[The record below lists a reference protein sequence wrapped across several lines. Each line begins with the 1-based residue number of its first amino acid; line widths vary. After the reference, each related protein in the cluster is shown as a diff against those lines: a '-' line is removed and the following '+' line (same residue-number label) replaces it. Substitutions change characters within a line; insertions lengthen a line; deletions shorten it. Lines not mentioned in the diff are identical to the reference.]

1 MHYIAGAFLYLK
13 MRNRILLLSAILL
26 CFIINVTGQEKVKE
40 KMKSGWSFGF
50 FPVFGYDSNT
60 GTKYG
65 GILKLFDY
73 GDGTSYPRYDQCF
86 NLELSRTTKGQ
97 GINQLTYD
105 SRTLIPGYRVM
116 GEVSYLTEKTLD
128 FYGFNGYNAYYSSKY
143 TSKSSPSYI
152 SPLFYKMER
161 EMLKLRF
168 EIIGKIK
175 GDNLKWFGGFEYIN
189 NKLDTVDINNL
200 NKGRDNADLLP
211 YSGGGLYG
219 RFARWGLIGADQSD
233 GGQAGVFKIGTK
245 YDTRDNEANPMKGL
259 WTDIQ
264 VLFSPGFISDGYTYA
279 RMAFTHRQYFT
290 LIPKR
295 VNFGYRL
302 SYQAKLG
309 GEMPFYMLPLVYNSA
324 PQLTLSGLGGSRT
337 IRGIL
342 RNRVVGEDFV
352 YGNIEL
358 RWKVVRTILFN
369 QNLYLALSGFADA
382 GMITGK
388 YKLPEITDPEGIE
401 WLAKG
406 EKEEMHT
413 SYGWGIHGALNDNF
427 IVSLNYAWARDP
439 RDGVKG
445 TYLQMS
451 FNF

>member
-1 MHYIAGAFLYLK
+1 MNNRLVYL
-13 MRNRILLLSAILL
+13 ILLLTLTGNLVS
-26 CFIINVTGQEKVKE
+26 GQEKVRE
-40 KMKSGWSFGF
+40 KMKDGWSFGF

-73 GDGTSYPRYDQCF
+73 GDGSSYPRYDQAF

-105 SRTLIPGYRVM
+105 SRTLIRGYRVM
-116 GEVSYLTEKTLD
+116 GEISYLTEKILD
-128 FYGFNGYNAYYSSKY
+128 FYGFNGYNAYYSSDY
-143 TSKSSPSYI
+143 TAKGNPLYVSPV
-152 SPLFYKMER
+152 FFKMER
-161 EMLKLRF
+161 ELLKLRV
-168 EIIGKIK
+168 EVIGKLY
-175 GDNLKWFGGFEYIN
+175 GDNIKWFGGFEYMN
-189 NKLDTVDINNL
+189 NNLDTVDVDNI
-200 NKGRDNADLLP
+200 NKGKSESDKLP

-219 RFARWGLIGADQSD
+219 RFVNWGLIKPDQVD
-233 GGQAGVFKIGTK
+233 GGQAGMFKAGVK

-259 WTDIQ
+259 WTDVQ
-264 VLFSPGFISDGYTYA
+264 LLFSPGFMSDGYTYA

-290 LIPKR
+290 LIPRR
-295 VNFGYRL
+295 VNLGYRI
-302 SYQAKLG
+302 SYQAKMG

-342 RNRVVGEDFV
+342 RNRVVGEDFI
-352 YGNIEL
+352 YGNVEL
-358 RWKVVRTILFN
+358 RWKVVRTVLFN
-369 QNLYLALSGFADA
+369 QNLYLALSGYADA

-388 YKLPEITDPEGIE
+388 YKLLQTADPEGIE

-406 EKEEMHT
+406 EDEEMHT
-413 SYGWGIHGALNDNF
+413 SYGWGIHGALNENF
-427 IVSLNYAWARDP
+427 IVSLNYAWAMDP

>member
-1 MHYIAGAFLYLK
+1 MK
-13 MRNRILLLSAILL
+13 NRLPEIIILLALTVSIAA
-26 CFIINVTGQEKVKE
+26 GQEKVKE
-40 KMKSGWSFGF
+40 KNKDGWSFGF

-73 GDGTSYPRYDQCF
+73 GDGSSYPRYDQAF

-97 GINQLTYD
+97 GVNQLTYD
-105 SRTLIPGYRVM
+105 SRKLISGFRVM
-116 GEVSYLTEKTLD
+116 GEASYLTEKTLD
-128 FYGFNGYNAYYSSKY
+128 FYGFNGYNAYYSPAYS
-143 TSKSSPSYI
+143 SKSDPLYV
-152 SPLFYKMER
+152 SPLFYKMDR
-161 EMLKLRF
+161 RLLKLRV
-168 EIIGKIK
+168 EIIGRLSGENI
-175 GDNLKWFGGFEYIN
+175 KWFGGFEYMN
-189 NKLDTVDINNL
+189 NKLDTVDVDNINEGKDE
-200 NKGRDNADLLP
+200 NKMIP

-219 RFARWGLIGADQSD
+219 RYIKWGLIDPEQAD
-233 GGQAGVFKIGTK
+233 GGQAGVFKAGVK

-264 VLFSPGFISDGYTYA
+264 LLFSPGFISDGFSYA

-290 LIPKR
+290 LLPKR
-295 VNFGYRL
+295 INLCYRI
-302 SYQAKLG
+302 SYQAKIG

-358 RWKVVRTILFN
+358 RWKVARTVLFN
-369 QNLYLALSGFADA
+369 QNLYLALSGYADA
-382 GMITGK
+382 GMVTGK
-388 YKLPEITDPEGIE
+388 YRLPETNDPEAIE

-406 EKEEMHT
+406 EKEELHT
-413 SYGWGIHGALNDNF
+413 SYGWGIHGALNENF
-427 IVSLNYAWARDP
+427 IVSLNYAWANDP

>member
-1 MHYIAGAFLYLK
+1 MK
-13 MRNRILLLSAILL
+13 KQILLLAAILI
-26 CFIINVTGQEKVKE
+26 FVVDIMTGQEKVKE
-40 KMKSGWSFGF
+40 KMKDGWSFGF

-73 GDGTSYPRYDQCF
+73 GDGTNYPRYDQAF
-86 NLELSRTTKGQ
+86 NLEISRTTKGQ
-97 GINQLTYD
+97 GVNQLTYD
-105 SRTLIPGYRVM
+105 SRTLIPDYRIM

-128 FYGFNGYNAYYSSKY
+128 FYGFNGYNAYYSSAY
-143 TSKSSPSYI
+143 TTKGNPSYI
-152 SPLFYKMER
+152 SPLYYKMER
-161 EMLKLRF
+161 ELLKLRV
-168 EIIGKIK
+168 EIIGKLS
-175 GDNLKWFGGFEYIN
+175 GDNIKWFGGFEYMHN
-189 NKLDTVDINNL
+189 NLDTVDVDNI
-200 NKGRDNADLLP
+200 NKGKDENDMVP

-219 RFARWGLIGADQSD
+219 SYVQWGLINPGQVN
-233 GGQAGVFKIGTK
+233 GGQAGVFKAGAK

-259 WTDIQ
+259 WIDVQ
-264 VLFSPGFISDGYTYA
+264 LLFSPGFLSDGYTYA
-279 RMAFTHRQYFT
+279 RIAFTHRQYFT
-290 LIPKR
+290 LIAKR
-295 VNFGYRL
+295 VNLGYRI
-302 SYQAKLG
+302 SYQAKLA

-358 RWKVVRTILFN
+358 RWKVVRTVLFN
-369 QNLYLALSGFADA
+369 QNLYMALSAYADE

-388 YKLPEITDPEGIE
+388 YELPEISDPEGIE
-401 WLAKG
+401 MLAKG

-413 SYGWGIHGALNDNF
+413 SYGWGIHGALNENF
-427 IVSLNYAWARDP
+427 IVSLNYAWATEP

>member
-1 MHYIAGAFLYLK
+1 MKSLTILLS
-13 MRNRILLLSAILL
+13 LLLSCLL
-26 CFIINVTGQEKVKE
+26 INTYGQEKVKE
-40 KMKSGWSFGF
+40 KMKDGWSFGF

-73 GDGTSYPRYDQCF
+73 GDGTSYPRFDQAF

-105 SRTLIPGYRVM
+105 SKTLIRGYRVM
-116 GEVSYLTEKTLD
+116 GEISYLTEKILD
-128 FYGFNGYNAYYSSKY
+128 FYGFNGYNAYYSSDY
-143 TSKSSPSYI
+143 TRKGSPSYI
-152 SPLFYKMER
+152 SPVFFKMER
-161 EMLKLRF
+161 ELLKLRV
-168 EIIGKIK
+168 EIIGKLY
-175 GDNLKWFGGFEYIN
+175 GDNIKWFGGFEYMN
-189 NKLDTVDINNL
+189 NSLDTVDVDNI
-200 NKGRDNADLLP
+200 NKGKDQNSMLP

-219 RFARWGLIGADQSD
+219 RYVRWGLIKPDQVD
-233 GGQAGVFKIGTK
+233 GGQAGVFKAGAK

-259 WTDIQ
+259 WTDVQ
-264 VLFSPGFISDGYTYA
+264 LLFSPGFLSDGYTYGRIA
-279 RMAFTHRQYFT
+279 LTHRQYFT

-295 VNFGYRL
+295 VNLGYRL
-302 SYQAKLG
+302 SYQARLG
-309 GEMPFYMLPLVYNSA
+309 GEMPFYMLPLVYNPA

-358 RWKVVRTILFN
+358 RWKVARTVLFN

-388 YKLPEITDPEGIE
+388 YKLPATADPEGLE

-406 EKEEMHT
+406 EDEEMHT
-413 SYGWGIHGALNDNF
+413 SYGWGIHGALNENF
-427 IVSLNYAWARDP
+427 IVSLNYAWANDP
-439 RDGVKG
+439 RDGIKG

>member
-1 MHYIAGAFLYLK
+1 
-13 MRNRILLLSAILL
+13 MRIRFLLLAV
-26 CFIINVTGQEKVKE
+26 IIICVQDFARGQEKVKE

-73 GDGTSYPRYDQCF
+73 GDGTTYPRYDQAF
-86 NLELSRTTKGQ
+86 NLEISRTTKGQ
-97 GINQLTYD
+97 GVNQLTYD
-105 SRTLIPGYRVM
+105 SRTIIPGFRIM
-116 GEVSYLTEKTLD
+116 AEASYLTEKTLD
-128 FYGFNGYNAYYSSKY
+128 FYGFNGYNAYYGKEY
-143 TSKSSPSYI
+143 TSKGDPSYI

-161 EMLKLRF
+161 ELLKLRF
-168 EIIGKIK
+168 EIIGKLK
-175 GDNLKWFGGFEYIN
+175 GDKLKWFGGFEYMN
-189 NKLDTVDINNL
+189 NRLDTVDVNNL
-200 NKGRDNADLLP
+200 NKGKDSENLLP

-219 RFARWGLIGADQSD
+219 RYVGWGLIRTDQAD
-233 GGQAGVFKIGTK
+233 GGQAGVFKAGVK
-245 YDTRDNEANPMKGL
+245 FDTRDNEANPMKGL
-259 WTDIQ
+259 WTDVQ
-264 VLFSPGFISDGYTYA
+264 LLFSPGFASDGYTYS
-279 RMAFTHRQYFT
+279 RIAFTHRQYFT

-295 VNFGYRL
+295 VNLGYRV

-309 GEMPFYMLPLVYNSA
+309 GDIPFYMLPLVYNSA

-358 RWKVVRTILFN
+358 RWKVARTVLFN
-369 QNLYLALSGFADA
+369 QNLYLALSAYADA

-388 YKLPEITDPEGIE
+388 YELPEISDPEGIAM
-401 WLAKG
+401 LARG

-413 SYGWGIHGALNDNF
+413 SYGWGIHGALNENF
-427 IVSLNYAWARDP
+427 IVSLNYAWATDP

>member
-1 MHYIAGAFLYLK
+1 MKYHSI
-13 MRNRILLLSAILL
+13 IIVLLLSYISHQALS
-26 CFIINVTGQEKVKE
+26 QEKVRE
-40 KMKSGWSFGF
+40 KMKDGWSFGF
-50 FPVFGYDSNT
+50 FPSFGYDSNT

-73 GDGTSYPRYDQCF
+73 GDGSAYPRYNQAF

-97 GINQLTYD
+97 GVNQLTYD
-105 SRTLIPGYRVM
+105 SRTLIRGYRVM

-128 FYGFNGYNAYYSSKY
+128 FYGFNGYNAFYSSAY
-143 TSKSSPSYI
+143 TSKSNPLYVT
-152 SPLFYKMER
+152 PLFYKMER
-161 EMLKLRF
+161 ELLKLRA
-168 EIIGKIK
+168 EIIGKLY
-175 GDNLKWFGGFEYIN
+175 GDNFKWFGGIEYMN
-189 NKLDTVDINNL
+189 NNLDTVDVNNINRG
-200 NKGRDNADLLP
+200 KDEGSRLP

-219 RFARWGLIGADQSD
+219 RFVKWGLIAPDQAD
-233 GGQAGVFKIGTK
+233 GGQATLLKAGVK

-264 VLFSPGFISDGYTYA
+264 IMVSPGFLSDGYTYA
-279 RMAFTHRQYFT
+279 RMAFSHRQYFT
-290 LIPKR
+290 IIPKR
-295 VNFGYRL
+295 MNFCYRV
-302 SYQAKLG
+302 SYQSRLG
-309 GEMPFYMLPLVYNSA
+309 GDIPFYMLPLVYNSA

-342 RNRVVGEDFV
+342 RNRVVGDDFV
-352 YGNIEL
+352 YGNAEL
-358 RWKVVRTILFN
+358 RLKVARTVLFN
-369 QNLYLALSGFADA
+369 QNLYLALSAYADA

-388 YKLPEITDPEGIE
+388 YRLPEITDPEGIA

-413 SYGWGIHGALNDNF
+413 SYGWGIHGALNENF
-427 IVSLNYAWARDP
+427 IVSLNYAWAMDP

>member
-1 MHYIAGAFLYLK
+1 MNSRILYL
-13 MRNRILLLSAILL
+13 
-26 CFIINVTGQEKVKE
+26 IIFLGLTGNMIFGQEKVRE
-40 KMKSGWSFGF
+40 KMKDGWSFGF

-73 GDGTSYPRYDQCF
+73 GDGSLYPRYDQAF

-105 SRTLIPGYRVM
+105 SRTLIRGYRVM
-116 GEVSYLTEKTLD
+116 GEISYLTEKILD
-128 FYGFNGYNAYYSSKY
+128 FYGFNGYNAYYSPDY
-143 TSKSSPSYI
+143 TSEGN
-152 SPLFYKMER
+152 PLYVTPVFYKMER
-161 EMLKLRF
+161 ELLKLRV
-168 EIIGKIK
+168 EVIGKLY
-175 GDNLKWFGGFEYIN
+175 GDNIKWFGGFEYMN
-189 NKLDTVDINNL
+189 NHLDTVDVDNI
-200 NKGRDNADLLP
+200 NKGKSESDKLP

-219 RFARWGLIGADQSD
+219 RFVNWGLIKPDQVD
-233 GGQAGVFKIGTK
+233 GGQAGMFKAGVK

-259 WTDIQ
+259 WTDVQLLI
-264 VLFSPGFISDGYTYA
+264 SPGFMSDGYTYA

-295 VNFGYRL
+295 VNLGYRV
-302 SYQAKLG
+302 SYQAKIG

-342 RNRVVGEDFV
+342 RNRVVGEDFI
-352 YGNIEL
+352 YGNVEL
-358 RWKVVRTILFN
+358 RWKVVRTVLFN
-369 QNLYLALSGFADA
+369 QNLYLALSGYADA

-388 YKLPEITDPEGIE
+388 YKLPETADPEGIE
-401 WLAKG
+401 WLEKG
-406 EKEEMHT
+406 EEEELHT

-427 IVSLNYAWARDP
+427 IVSLNYAWAMDP

>member
-1 MHYIAGAFLYLK
+1 MNK
-13 MRNRILLLSAILL
+13 RILLLSGILL
-26 CFIINVTGQEKVKE
+26 LSIYAASGQEKVKE
-40 KMKSGWSFGF
+40 KMKDGWSFGF

-60 GTKYG
+60 GTKFG

-73 GDGTSYPRYDQCF
+73 GDGIAYPRYDQCF

-105 SRTLIPGYRVM
+105 SRTLIHGYRIM
-116 GEVSYLTEKTLD
+116 GEVSYLTEKVLD
-128 FYGFNGYNAYYSSKY
+128 FYGFNGYNAYYSSEFTTKGN
-143 TSKSSPSYI
+143 PSYI
-152 SPLFYKMER
+152 SPVFYKMER
-161 EMLKLRF
+161 ELLKLRV
-168 EIIGKIK
+168 EIIGKLSD
-175 GDNLKWFGGFEYIN
+175 DNIKWFGGFEYMN
-189 NKLDTVDINNL
+189 NNLDTVDVDNINRGKDEN
-200 NKGRDNADLLP
+200 DILP
-211 YSGGGLYG
+211 YTGGGLYG
-219 RFARWGLIGADQSD
+219 RYVKWGLIKPDQAD
-233 GGQAGVFKIGTK
+233 GGQAGVLKIGVK

-264 VLFSPGFISDGYTYA
+264 LLFSPGFTSDGYTYA

-290 LIPKR
+290 LIAKR
-295 VNFGYRL
+295 VNLGYRL
-302 SYQAKLG
+302 SYQAKLA

-337 IRGIL
+337 LRGIL

-358 RWKVVRTILFN
+358 RWKVVRTVLFN

-388 YKLPEITDPEGIE
+388 YDLPEISDPEGIE
-401 WLAKG
+401 WLARG

-427 IVSLNYAWARDP
+427 IVSLIYGWATDP
-439 RDGVKG
+439 RDGIKG

>member
-1 MHYIAGAFLYLK
+1 LVFP
-13 MRNRILLLSAILL
+13 ILQLASQDKI
-26 CFIINVTGQEKVKE
+26 KE
-40 KMKSGWSFGF
+40 KMKDGWSFGF

-73 GDGTSYPRYDQCF
+73 GDGSSYPRYDQAF
-86 NLELSRTTKGQ
+86 NLEISRTTKGQ
-97 GINQLTYD
+97 GVNQLTYE
-105 SRTLIPGYRVM
+105 SRTLFPGYRLM

-128 FYGFNGYNAYYSSKY
+128 FYGFNGYNAYYSPSY
-143 TSKSSPSYI
+143 TKESDALYI
-152 SPLFYKMER
+152 SPLFYKMQR
-161 EMLKLRF
+161 ELLKLRV
-168 EIIGKIK
+168 EVIGKIS
-175 GDNLKWFGGFEYIN
+175 GDNIKWFGGFEYMN
-189 NKLDTVDINNL
+189 NRLDTVDVDNL
-200 NKGRDNADLLP
+200 NKGRDKDNLLP

-219 RFARWGLIGADQSD
+219 RYVKWGLIETDQVD
-233 GGQAGVFKIGTK
+233 GGQAGVFKAGIK
-245 YDTRDNEANPMKGL
+245 YDNRDNEANPMKGL

-264 VLFSPGFISDGYTYA
+264 ILFSPGFASDGYTYA

-290 LIPKR
+290 LLPKR
-295 VNFGYRL
+295 INLGYRI

-352 YGNIEL
+352 YGNVEL
-358 RWKVVRTILFN
+358 RCKVARTVLFN
-369 QNLYLALSGFADA
+369 QNLYLALSGYADA

-388 YKLPEITDPEGIE
+388 YKLPETTDPDGIE

-406 EKEEMHT
+406 EKEELHK
-413 SYGWGIHGALNDNF
+413 SYGWGIHGALNENF
-427 IVSLNYAWARDP
+427 IVSLNYAWAIDN

>member
-1 MHYIAGAFLYLK
+1 
-13 MRNRILLLSAILL
+13 MRREILLLILIPVL
-26 CFIINVTGQEKVKE
+26 AVNIINGQEKVKE
-40 KMKSGWSFGF
+40 KMKSGWTFGF

-73 GDGTSYPRYDQCF
+73 GNGTSYPKYDQSF
-86 NLELSRTTKGQ
+86 NLEISRTTKGQ
-97 GINQLTYD
+97 GVNQLIYD

-128 FYGFNGYNAYYSSKY
+128 FYGFNGYNAYYSPAY
-143 TSKSSPSYI
+143 TTKGDPLYI
-152 SPLFYKMER
+152 SPVFYKMNR
-161 EMLKLRF
+161 DLLKLRF
-168 EIIGKIK
+168 EIIGKIS
-175 GDNLKWFGGFEYIN
+175 GDNIKWFGGFEYMN
-189 NKLDTVDINNL
+189 NKLDTVDVDNL
-200 NKGRDNADLLP
+200 NKGKSEDKLLP

-219 RFARWGLIGADQSD
+219 RFIKWGVINPDQAD
-233 GGQAGVFKIGTK
+233 GGQAGVFKIGAK

-264 VLFSPGFISDGYTYA
+264 LLFSPGFISDGYTYT
-279 RMAFTHRQYFT
+279 RLAFTHRQYFT
-290 LIPKR
+290 IIPKR

-302 SYQAKLG
+302 SYQARLG

-358 RWKVVRTILFN
+358 RWKVIRTVLFN

-388 YKLPEITDPEGIE
+388 FKLPEITDPEGIE

-413 SYGWGIHGALNDNF
+413 SYGWGIHGALNENF
-427 IVSLNYAWARDP
+427 IVSLNYAWASDP

>member
-1 MHYIAGAFLYLK
+1 
-13 MRNRILLLSAILL
+13 MRNRFIFFSAILICTL
-26 CFIINVTGQEKVKE
+26 NLTYGQEKVKE

-73 GDGTSYPRYDQCF
+73 GNGTAYPRYDQAF
-86 NLELSRTTKGQ
+86 NLEISRTTKGQ
-97 GINQLTYD
+97 GVNQLTYD
-105 SRTLIPGYRVM
+105 SRTIIPGFRIM
-116 GEVSYLTEKTLD
+116 AEASYLTEKTLD
-128 FYGFNGYNAYYSSKY
+128 FYGFNGYNAYYSSDY
-143 TSKSSPSYI
+143 TKEGNPSYI
-152 SPLFYKMER
+152 SPLFYRMER
-161 EMLKLRF
+161 ELLKLRF

-175 GDNLKWFGGFEYIN
+175 GDNLKWFGGFEYMN
-189 NKLDTVDINNL
+189 NKLDTIDIENL
-200 NKGRDNADLLP
+200 NKGRNEDDLLP
-211 YSGGGLYG
+211 YSDGGLYG
-219 RFARWGLIGADQSD
+219 RYVSWGLIRSDQAH
-233 GGQAGVFKIGTK
+233 GGQAGIFKGGVK

-264 VLFSPGFISDGYTYA
+264 LLFSPGFISDGYTYA

-290 LIPKR
+290 LIPRR
-295 VNFGYRL
+295 VNLGYRI

-358 RWKVVRTILFN
+358 RWKVARTVLFN
-369 QNLYLALSGFADA
+369 QNLYLALSAYADA

-388 YKLPEITDPEGIE
+388 YELPEISDPEGLE
-401 WLAKG
+401 MLAKG
-406 EKEEMHT
+406 DKEEMHT

-427 IVSLNYAWARDP
+427 VVSLNYAWATDP

>member
-1 MHYIAGAFLYLK
+1 MINRTGLIAF
-13 MRNRILLLSAILL
+13 ILFFAI
-26 CFIINVTGQEKVKE
+26 NPASGQEKVKE
-40 KMKSGWSFGF
+40 KMKDGWSFGF

-60 GTKYG
+60 GTKLG

-73 GDGTSYPRYDQCF
+73 GDGTAYPRYDQAF
-86 NLELSRTTKGQ
+86 NLEISRTTKGQ

-105 SRTLIPGYRVM
+105 SRTLIPYFRVM
-116 GEVSYLTEKTLD
+116 GEASYLTEKILD
-128 FYGFNGYNAYYSSKY
+128 FYGFNGYNAWYSSDY
-143 TSKSSPSYI
+143 TTEGNPLYI
-152 SPLFYKMER
+152 SPVFYKMER
-161 EMLKLRF
+161 ELLKLRV
-168 EIIGKIK
+168 EIIGKIT
-175 GDNLKWFGGFEYIN
+175 GDNIKWFGGFEYMN
-189 NKLDTVDINNL
+189 NNLDTVDVNNI
-200 NKGRDNADLLP
+200 NKGKDEADFLP
-211 YSGGGLYG
+211 YSEGGLYG
-219 RFARWGLIGADQSD
+219 RFVRWGLIKPDQVD
-233 GGQAGVFKIGTK
+233 GGQAGVFKIGAK

-264 VLFSPGFISDGYTYA
+264 VLFSPGFMSDGYTYA
-279 RMAFTHRQYFT
+279 RIAFTHRQYFT

-295 VNFGYRL
+295 VNFGYRI
-302 SYQAKLG
+302 SYQAKIG

-352 YGNIEL
+352 YGNAEL
-358 RWKVVRTILFN
+358 RWKVFRTVLFN
-369 QNLYLALSGFADA
+369 QNLYLALSGYADA

-388 YKLPEITDPEGIE
+388 YNLPEISDPEGIE

-413 SYGWGIHGALNDNF
+413 SYGWGIHGALNENF
-427 IVSLNYAWARDP
+427 IVSLNYAWANDP

>member
-1 MHYIAGAFLYLK
+1 
-13 MRNRILLLSAILL
+13 
-26 CFIINVTGQEKVKE
+26 
-40 KMKSGWSFGF
+40 MKSGWSFGF

-73 GDGTSYPRYDQCF
+73 GDGTSYPRYDQAF

-105 SRTLIPGYRVM
+105 TRTIFPGFRIM
-116 GEVSYLTEKTLD
+116 AEASYLTEKILD
-128 FYGFNGYNAYYSSKY
+128 FYGFNGYNAYYSTDY
-143 TSKSSPSYI
+143 TTKGNPLYI
-152 SPLFYKMER
+152 TPVFYRMER
-161 EMLKLRF
+161 ELLKLRF

-175 GDNLKWFGGFEYIN
+175 GDNLKWFGGFEYMN
-189 NKLDTVDINNL
+189 HKLDTVDINNL
-200 NKGRDNADLLP
+200 NKGRNEDDLLP

-219 RFARWGLIGADQSD
+219 RYISWGLIRPDQAD
-233 GGQAGVFKIGTK
+233 GGHTGVFKIGAK

-264 VLFSPGFISDGYTYA
+264 LLFSPGFISEGYTYA

-295 VNFGYRL
+295 VNFGYRI
-302 SYQAKLG
+302 SYQAKPG
-309 GEMPFYMLPLVYNSA
+309 GDMPFYMLPLVYNSA
-324 PQLTLSGLGGSRT
+324 PQLTLSGLGGGKT
-337 IRGIL
+337 MRGIL
-342 RNRVVGEDFV
+342 RNRVVGEDFL
-352 YGNIEL
+352 YANAEL
-358 RWKVVRTILFN
+358 RWKVVRTVLFN

-382 GMITGK
+382 GIITGK
-388 YKLPEITDPEGIE
+388 YNTPETTDPEGIE
-401 WLAKG
+401 WLTKG
-406 EKEEMHT
+406 DEEEMHT

-427 IVSLNYAWARDP
+427 IVTLNYGWSTDP
-439 RDGVKG
+439 RDGIKG
-445 TYLQMS
+445 TYLGMN